1 MNAQTVEHQG
11 LRPETPRNRLCRAA
25 GVAPLGGKAAQPLSG
40 GSPGFWPLA
49 AVFALFVLFMYGPMF
64 VIFVLSFQGPEGGL
78 TFPLRGTSLHWFRQL
93 AEGLGTVDIGAA
105 FARSLMLG
113 AVVMA
118 FTVLCSVLAGLAF
131 RKKLRGGNALFYVT
145 VASLIMPSIIVSLGI
160 GLQFRLLD
168 GGLKWLLEAVGA
180 TTTLEEYGTALGLFT
195 SALGAH
201 LTWTLPFGL
210 LIMFAV
216 FNRFNPAYEEAARDL
231 GATPWQT
238 FRHVVLPLI
247 GPSVVGIGMFGFTL
261 SWDEIAR
268 TSQAIGDVNTLPL
281 ELQGLTA
288 TVTTPAIYA
297 LGTVTTVVS
306 FAVMAVTVGLATW
319 LKKK

>member
-1 MNAQTVEHQG
+1 MH
-11 LRPETPRNRLCRAA
+11 
-25 GVAPLGGKAAQPLSG
+25 APSSTA
-40 GSPGFWPLA
+40 PGFRPLA
-49 AVFALFVLFMYGPMF
+49 IVFALFVLFLYGPMITI
-64 VIFVLSFQGPEGGL
+64 VVLSFQGPEGGL
-78 TFPLRGTSLHWFRQL
+78 TFPLRGLSLHWFYKL

-105 FARSLMLG
+105 FRRSLALG
-113 AVVMA
+113 VVVML
-118 FTVLCSVLAGLAF
+118 FTVVLSVLAGLAF
-131 RKKLRGGNALFYVT
+131 RKKLSGGNTLFFVT

-160 GLQFRLLD
+160 GLQFRLID
-168 GGLKWLLEAVGA
+168 SGIKWMLTAVDATDLLENYS
-180 TTTLEEYGTALGLFT
+180 TSLGLFT

-216 FNRFNPAYEEAARDL
+216 FNRFNPSYEEAARDL

-281 ELQGLTA
+281 ELQGLTS
-288 TVTTPAIYA
+288 TVTTPSIYA

-306 FAVMAVTVGLATW
+306 LLVMGLA
-319 LKKK
+319 LGLVRLLGRRKGSA

>member
-1 MNAQTVEHQG
+1 MRE
-11 LRPETPRNRLCRAA
+11 PRAA
-25 GVAPLGGKAAQPLSG
+25 
-40 GSPGFWPLA
+40 GFWPLA
-49 AVFALFVLFMYGPMF
+49 AVFALFVAFLYGPM
-64 VIFVLSFQGPEGGL
+64 VTIVVLSFQGPEGGL
-78 TFPLRGTSLHWFRQL
+78 TFPMRGTSLHWFRSL
-93 AEGLGTVDIGAA
+93 AAGLGTVDIGAA
-105 FARSLMLG
+105 FRRSLALGTAVMLL
-113 AVVMA
+113 
-118 FTVLCSVLAGLAF
+118 TVLLALPAGLAF
-131 RKKLRGGNALFYVT
+131 RKKLRGGDALFYVT
-145 VASLIMPSIIVSLGI
+145 VASLIMPSVIVSLGI

-168 GGLKWLLEAVGA
+168 GAMKWLLGA
-180 TTTLEEYGTALGLFT
+180 IGADSALENYGTALGLFT

-231 GATPWQT
+231 GATPWQS
-238 FRHVVLPLI
+238 FRHVVFPLI
-247 GPSVVGIGMFGFTL
+247 APSVVGIGMFGFTL

-281 ELQGLTA
+281 ELQGLTS

-306 FAVMAVTVGLATW
+306 LVVVGLALALARW
-319 LKKK
+319 LGRRQSGRPA

>member
-1 MNAQTVEHQG
+1 MKNTYVQK
-11 LRPETPRNRLCRAA
+11 RAA
-25 GVAPLGGKAAQPLSG
+25 
-40 GSPGFWPLA
+40 GFWPLLI
-49 AVFALFVLFMYGPMF
+49 VFGLYLLFLYGPMLT
-64 VIFVLSFQGPEGGL
+64 IFILSFQGPEGGM
-78 TFPLRGTSLHWFRQL
+78 TFPLRGISVHWFHKL
-93 AEGLGTVDIGAA
+93 AQGLGVVDIAA
-105 FARSLMLG
+105 ALKRSLALGTAVMLL
-113 AVVMA
+113 
-118 FTVLCSVLAGLAF
+118 TVLLSLLAGLAF
-131 RKKLRGGNALFYVT
+131 RKKLRGGDTIFYVT

-160 GLQFRLLD
+160 SLQFRLLD
-168 GGLKWLLEAVGA
+168 GAIKIVLEWLGATSLLENF
-180 TTTLEEYGTALGLFT
+180 GTSLGLYS

-238 FRHVVLPLI
+238 FRYVVFPLI
-247 GPSVVGIGMFGFTL
+247 APSIVGIGMFGFTL

-281 ELQGLTA
+281 ELQGLTT

-297 LGTVTTVVS
+297 LGTLTTVVS
-306 FAVMAVTVGLATW
+306 FVVIAFAFAISVFLNRKRKA
-319 LKKK
+319 

>member
-1 MNAQTVEHQG
+1 MSQHRRDP
-11 LRPETPRNRLCRAA
+11 RPA
-25 GVAPLGGKAAQPLSG
+25 S
-40 GSPGFWPLA
+40 FWPLA
-49 AVFALFVLFMYGPMF
+49 IVFGLFVLFLYGPMIT
-64 VIFVLSFQGPEGGL
+64 IFVLSFQGPEGGL
-78 TFPLRGTSLHWFRQL
+78 TFPLRGVSLHWFHKL

-105 FARSLMLG
+105 FRRSLLLG
-113 AVVMA
+113 TVVMA
-118 FTVLCSVLAGLAF
+118 FTVVLSVLAGLAF
-131 RKKLRGGNALFYVT
+131 RKKLRGSNGLFFVT

-160 GLQFRLLD
+160 GLQFRLID
-168 GGLKWLLEAVGA
+168 SGVKWLLGAVGA
-180 TTTLEEYGTALGLFT
+180 QGLLDNYGTSLGLFS

-231 GATPWQT
+231 GATPWQA

-247 GPSVVGIGMFGFTL
+247 GPSIVGIGMFGFTL

-281 ELQGLTA
+281 ELQGLTS
-288 TVTTPAIYA
+288 TVTNPAIYA

-306 FAVMAVTVGLATW
+306 LLVMALTLTAVALLARRASRPGRP
-319 LKKK
+319 